1 MKLPKAKLSAPNLKG
16 PKLPKPDLSNVR
28 IPRLPTTGFQLPRPF
43 RDGGAEQIVPRKGFT
58 AGLTVFAAAAMAFL
72 AVFTLALALAANRM
86 AERWGAEL
94 AQSATIRIAASAEN
108 ADAQV
113 AAALAA
119 LRQTPGVAS
128 ARAVNQEEALA
139 LLEPWFGEDIALADL
154 PIPKLIELEATV
166 GGYDQQGLRLRLR
179 AEAPDAVLDDHR
191 AWRAPL
197 QSGAFRLQLVGVAA
211 TVLIGLT
218 MAAII
223 GLAANAALSANAQV
237 VRVLR
242 LIGASDAY
250 IAGAFMRRFTLRSL
264 LGAAAGAVLGAAAV
278 ALMPSAD
285 SPGGFMTGLR
295 FAGLEWL
302 WPLAVPI
309 IAALI
314 ALVATRQAAIRV
326 LKSLS

>member
-1 MKLPKAKLSAPNLKG
+1 MKLPKPKLSAPKLTG
-16 PKLPKPDLSNVR
+16 ARLPKPDLSKVS
-28 IPRLPTTGFQLPRPF
+28 IPRLPTTGFQLPSPF
-43 RDGGAEQIVPRKGFT
+43 RDGGGEQIVPRKGFT
-58 AGLTVFAAAAMAFL
+58 AGLTVFAAATMAFL

-94 AQSATIRIAASAEN
+94 AQSATVRIAASAEN

-113 AAALAA
+113 AAVLAV

-128 ARAVNQEEALA
+128 ARAVSDEAALA

-154 PIPKLIELEATV
+154 PIPKLIEMEATV

-191 AWRAPL
+191 GWRAPL
-197 QSGAFRLQLVGVAA
+197 LSAAFRLQLVGAAA
-211 TVLIGLT
+211 TLLIALT

-223 GLAANAALSANAQV
+223 GLAANAALSANAKV

-264 LGAAAGAVLGAAAV
+264 LGAAAGALVGAAAV
-278 ALMPSAD
+278 AIMPSAD

-295 FAGLEWL
+295 FAGLEWF
-302 WPLAVPI
+302 WPLAIPLL
-309 IAALI
+309 AALI
-314 ALVATRQAAIRV
+314 ALIATRHAAIRV
-326 LKSLS
+326 LKGLP

>member
-1 MKLPKAKLSAPNLKG
+1 MKLPKPKLSAPKLSAAR
-16 PKLPKPDLSNVR
+16 LPKPDLSKVR
-28 IPRLPTTGFQLPRPF
+28 IPRLPTTGFQLPGPF
-43 RDGGAEQIVPRKGFT
+43 REGGAEQIVPRKGFT

-86 AERWGAEL
+86 ADRWGAEL

-113 AAALAA
+113 AAVLAV

-128 ARAVNQEEALA
+128 ARAVAEDEALA
-139 LLEPWFGEDIALADL
+139 LLEPWFGADVALADL
-154 PIPKLIELEATV
+154 PIPKLIEMEATV

-191 AWRAPL
+191 GWRAPL
-197 QSGAFRLQLVGVAA
+197 LSAAFRLQLVGVAA
-211 TVLIGLT
+211 TLLIALT
-218 MAAII
+218 MAAVI

-242 LIGASDAY
+242 LVGASDAY

-264 LGAAAGAVLGAAAV
+264 LGGAVGALVGAGAIAV
-278 ALMPSAD
+278 MPAAD

-295 FAGLEWL
+295 FSGIEWL

-309 IAALI
+309 LAAVI

-326 LKSLS
+326 LQGLP